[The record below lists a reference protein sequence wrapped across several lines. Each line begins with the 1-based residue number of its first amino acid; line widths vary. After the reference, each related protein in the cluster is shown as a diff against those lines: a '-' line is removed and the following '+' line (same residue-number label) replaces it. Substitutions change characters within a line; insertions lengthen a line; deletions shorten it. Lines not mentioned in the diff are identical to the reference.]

1 MDEEEEEV
9 NKEQELKLTLL
20 DRKKTS
26 SKGYFIFYGFSFL
39 IKKINDVK
47 QGFILNFVVSFN
59 NFLRSLLAVFSTLV
73 LTLSLKEDMIKL

>member
-9 NKEQELKLTLL
+9 NKEQELKLALL

-26 SKGYFIFYGFSFL
+26 SKGYFMFYGFSFL

-59 NFLRSLLAVFSTLV
+59 NFFKVPSCTFFHTRSHSFPQRGH
-73 LTLSLKEDMIKL
+73 D

>member
-1 MDEEEEEV
+1 MDEEEEDV
-9 NKEQELKLTLL
+9 NKEQELKLALL

-26 SKGYFIFYGFSFL
+26 SKGYFMFYGFSFL

>member
-9 NKEQELKLTLL
+9 YKEQELKLALL

-26 SKGYFIFYGFSFL
+26 SKGYFMFYGFSFL

-59 NFLRSLLAVFSTLV
+59 NFFKVPSCSFFHTRSHSFPQRGH
-73 LTLSLKEDMIKL
+73 D

>member
-9 NKEQELKLTLL
+9 YKEQELKLALL

-26 SKGYFIFYGFSFL
+26 SKGYFMFYGFSFL

-59 NFLRSLLAVFSTLV
+59 NFFKVSSCSFFPHSFSLFPSKRT
-73 LTLSLKEDMIKL
+73 

>member
-1 MDEEEEEV
+1 MDEEEV
-9 NKEQELKLTLL
+9 NKEQELKLALL

-26 SKGYFIFYGFSFL
+26 SKGCFMFYGFSFL

-59 NFLRSLLAVFSTLV
+59 NFFRTLLAVFSTLV
-73 LTLSLKEDMIKL
+73 LTLSLKEDMINM